1 MEVYLR
7 FGDSKSLKTSMAVAS
22 SVEAIKARVQELAGI
37 AVEQQVLFYRG
48 KELEGERLVKL
59 QQKAIVHVKGKQ

>member
-7 FGDSKSLKTSMAVAS
+7 FGDSKSLKTSMALAS

-48 KELEGERLVKL
+48 KELEGERLVRL

>member
-1 MEVYLR
+1 
-7 FGDSKSLKTSMAVAS
+7 MAVAS

>member
-22 SVEAIKARVQELAGI
+22 SVEASKARVQELAGI

>member
-7 FGDSKSLKTSMAVAS
+7 FGDSKSLKTSMALAS

>member
-48 KELEGERLVKL
+48 KELEGERLVRL